1 MGGKVVLPLLQR
13 CRPCP
18 LLKADSGS
26 GRVLVHLF
34 LIMFSQAIAEYI
46 LLARKKKQLM
56 QAKPKRKG
64 RVHGASSL
72 ENDDQIMVKYS
83 GCAS

>member
-1 MGGKVVLPLLQR
+1 MNTTPQHLLKR
-13 CRPCP
+13 KPSYT
-18 LLKADSGS
+18 KADSGS
-26 GRVLVHLF
+26 SSVGLSF
-34 LIMFSQAIAEYI
+34 SLIMFSPAIAEYI

>member
-1 MGGKVVLPLLQR
+1 MNTTPQHLLKR
-13 CRPCP
+13 KPSYT
-18 LLKADSGS
+18 KADSGS
-26 GRVLVHLF
+26 GRVLVYLF
-34 LIMFSQAIAEYI
+34 LFSPAIAEYI

-64 RVHGASSL
+64 RAHGASSL

>member
-1 MGGKVVLPLLQR
+1 
-13 CRPCP
+13 
-18 LLKADSGS
+18 
-26 GRVLVHLF
+26 
-34 LIMFSQAIAEYI
+34 MFSPAIAEYI

-64 RVHGASSL
+64 RAHGASSL